1 MRSLDYISYFPNLYI
16 FQKESNKTNF
26 GGFLFL
32 IYLIIIISIII
43 YYIIDYEKNNK
54 YIIQSFTH
62 FNILSDKEIEE
73 RNKNVTFNPF
83 INFKFDIHGINEEFN
98 KKIRLISMKNNLF
111 VGRNTIF
118 RTQVD
123 YNSTGFSVGYECENL
138 LCLSYNEFTK
148 YITEQN
154 NSIKFE
160 LKYDG
165 FKLDHQNEDKPII
178 KKSLEENY
186 SFTQEY
192 RLNYN
197 YTTYIDNYWRN
208 ILYNEKKPFWK
219 KDYNDSCGYIESYNL
234 DLYRYGLSSTIYMN
248 DKLEYVWIKTLG
260 IINFHNEHQQYI
272 EYNRKAVS
280 LLDLAANILS
290 LMSNIFL
297 SAKILLRFYSKNFNN
312 YKIIQKILFN
322 NNEKIEKLLL
332 NKSLELMKKVLILMK
347 IIKKFQ
353 LIIMIVSF

>member
-1 MRSLDYISYFPNLYI
+1 M
-16 FQKESNKTNF
+16 
-26 GGFLFL
+26 
-32 IYLIIIISIII
+32 
-43 YYIIDYEKNNK
+43 
-54 YIIQSFTH
+54 
-62 FNILSDKEIEE
+62 
-73 RNKNVTFNPF
+73 
-83 INFKFDIHGINEEFN
+83 
-98 KKIRLISMKNNLF
+98 
-111 VGRNTIF
+111 
-118 RTQVD
+118 
-123 YNSTGFSVGYECENL
+123 
-138 LCLSYNEFTK
+138 SYNEFTK

-165 FKLDHQNEDKPII
+165 FKLYHQNEDKPII

-197 YTTYIDNYWRN
+197 FTTYIDNYWRN

-219 KDYNDSCGYIESYNL
+219 KDYNDSCGYIESYIL

-297 SAKILLRFYSKNFNN
+297 AAKILLRFYSKNFNN
-312 YKIIQKILFN
+312 YKIIQKLLFN

-332 NKSLELMKKVLILMK
+332 NKSAELNEKSIDINENNKEISANNNDSELLINNTNIEKSEKSESSKLNKKLPKFNFLQFFLNNIYCCLKKYNSQNIIHLCNKIIYKYSSIDSFVKNQILMENLLK
-347 IIKKFQ
+347 DYKWNDPSLNDIENNDLFKQINAY
-353 LIIMIVSF
+353 I